1 MIVKML
7 GKEVNGMEGARLKEL
22 RKALGLTL
30 EQFGKKIGLTKS
42 ALSLI
47 ENGRNEMTART
58 RLAICREY
66 GVSEKWLE
74 SGEGEMFVADTQAYR
89 QLRNEVDRVLSDESE
104 AFKAALV
111 DVVLRLNSEQI
122 EVLKEYAAR
131 YYGVTVGGEEGQ
143 AGEEPEDAAGPFA
156 DLAAASPDPEDQAA
170 AATFAS
176 AAAASPDPEDQG
188 AAATFASAAAVGTD
202 PSFAP
207 AAASPA
213 FDREGQTEVKPRRA
227 EADRAPAAKW
237 QQNAAETGRTA
248 AADTDPDEPVGLS
261 GKDVV
266 EIERMV
272 SDYRAQLIAEKKAA
286 AASAASHV
294 HGSKKEA

>member
-1 MIVKML
+1 M
-7 GKEVNGMEGARLKEL
+7 GERLKQL
-22 RKALGLTL
+22 RKMFKLTQR
-30 EQFGKKIGLTKS
+30 EFAEKIGIKQNTFAQYEL
-42 ALSLI
+42 
-47 ENGRNEMTART
+47 GRNEPIDAVVS
-58 RLAICREY
+58 LICREF
-66 GVSEKWLE
+66 GVNEKWLRT
-74 SGEGEMFVADTQAYR
+74 GEGEMFVKKTEDEEAEYYR
-89 QLRNEVDRVLSDESE
+89 GRIDELFTGRDE
-104 AFKAALV
+104 KFRKALL
-111 DVVLRLNSEQI
+111 DVVLRMDAQQ
-122 EVLKEYAAR
+122 VAAVKEYAVR
-131 YYGVTVGGEEGQ
+131 YLLPAVEEGQ

-176 AAAASPDPEDQG
+176 AAAASPDSEDQG
-188 AAATFASAAAVGTD
+188 AAATFASTAAVGTD

-237 QQNAAETGRTA
+237 QQTAAETGRTA